1 LPRRFD
7 HRIIFAS
14 AVFLLVVCGLVLS
27 WLIYQIYAG
36 EQWVRHTYAV
46 QVLIAEIESDLSRS
60 GRSRQLYLRSG
71 DKLELD
77 TIAQARSEVVKDL
90 GELKRMVGD
99 NGDQEKSVDS
109 LEQAINGRFRTFD
122 DSLRLA
128 DAGASS
134 PEAQDSY
141 NAQLVAWAQ
150 QTSSITTG
158 MKDAESNLLERRLL
172 HADSLFLWIIAILAI
187 TYLLALYMLWEH
199 YRGLTFELAE
209 RKAAQRYA
217 SNLSSQLMRAQDQER
232 RKIARDLHDGLG
244 QSLVGAKM
252 IADSLVKRFPDE
264 TKLADLRALLEDSVA
279 STRSI
284 SHLLHPPLVDELG
297 FVSAARSYVQGFAD
311 RTGIAFDIDIP
322 DSEKRLPRGLEL
334 TLLRI
339 LQEALSN
346 IQRHSKSTK
355 AGVRFQANSK
365 TATLKV
371 WDNGV
376 GLPPGMVQNLNG
388 GGVSEGVGL
397 AGMRERVRERN
408 GQFEIH
414 SNSRGTAVAATLPIV
429 PESSVSSAAQS

>member
-14 AVFLLVVCGLVLS
+14 AVFLLMVCGLVLS
-27 WLIYQIYAG
+27 WLIYQIYSG
-36 EQWVRHTYAV
+36 EKWVRHTYGV

-60 GRSRQLYLRSG
+60 GRSRQLYLRTG
-71 DKLELD
+71 DKHELD
-77 TIAQARSEVVKDL
+77 TIAQARNEVVQDL
-90 GELKRMVGD
+90 GELKRMVRD
-99 NGDQEKSVDS
+99 NSDREKSVES
-109 LEQAINGRFRTFD
+109 LEQAIKGRFRTFD

-128 DAGASS
+128 DGGASS
-134 PEAQDSY
+134 PQAQDSY
-141 NAQLVAWAQ
+141 NAQLVQWAQ
-150 QTSSITTG
+150 QTSSITEG

-172 HADSLFLWIIAILAI
+172 YADSLFSWIIAILAV
-187 TYLLALYMLWEH
+187 TYVLALYMLWEH
-199 YRGLTFELAE
+199 YRGLTYELAE
-209 RKAAQRYA
+209 RKAAERYA
-217 SNLSSQLMRAQDQER
+217 SSLSSQLMRAQDQER

-252 IADSLVKRFPDE
+252 ITDSLLKRFPNE
-264 TKLADLRALLEDSVA
+264 PKLADLRALLEDSVA

-284 SHLLHPPLVDELG
+284 SHLLHPPLLDELG
-297 FVSAARSYVQGFAD
+297 FVSAARSYVQGFSE

-322 DSEKRLPRGLEL
+322 DMEKRLPRELEL

-346 IQRHSKSTK
+346 IQRHSQSTK
-355 AGVRFQANSK
+355 AGVRFQADSK
-365 TATLKV
+365 TATLKI

-376 GLPPGMVQNLNG
+376 GLPASMVQNLNG

-397 AGMRERVRERN
+397 AGMRERVRERK

-414 SNSRGTAVAATLPIV
+414 SDSRGTTVSATFPIV
-429 PESSVSSAAQS
+429 PETSVSPSV